1 MDQHALSVPIGGGQ
15 MIYLFFQCTNVS
27 LKDSRPL
34 GRLIPL
40 MGQLSH
46 FCIEPLNFGVVI
58 PLKLTSVIAGLA
70 KSTRHMS
77 QATFYSIESL

>member
-1 MDQHALSVPIGGGQ
+1 MDQYALNIPVGSGQ
-15 MIYLFFQCTNVS
+15 TIYLLSQCTDIS
-27 LKDSRPL
+27 LKDSHPL

-58 PLKLTSVIAGLA
+58 PLKLTLIIAGLA
-70 KSTRHMS
+70 KSTRHTS
-77 QATFYSIESL
+77 